1 MAFLNDIKTAIAAG
15 SVQTLITV
23 PVGAEVAI
31 STLFFNAV
39 GGTANITLNLE
50 RQASGTDVDLL
61 EDYPITD
68 DLPYHFP
75 KPIMLQEG
83 DVLTFSATGNNINGL
98 IGYYQEGVATTTAGV
113 LNPRG
118 EYNGSAEYDR
128 LDVVEDDGTSYI
140 QLNNGITGSAPP
152 SVNWMILSAKGDAGN
167 DAVADYDT
175 LTNKPPCARS
185 LALVLG
191 G

>member
-15 SVQTLITV
+15 SAQTLLTV
-23 PVGAEVAI
+23 PVGAEVAL

-39 GGTANITLNLE
+39 GGTANITLNLD

-61 EDYPITD
+61 EDFPITD
-68 DLPYHFP
+68 DAPYHFP

-83 DVLTFSATGNNINGL
+83 DVLTFSATGNNVNGMV
-98 IGYYQEGVATTTAGV
+98 GYYQEGVATTTAGV

-118 EYNGSAEYDR
+118 EYNGPAEYDR
-128 LDVVEDDGTSYI
+128 LDVIERDGSSYICLNDGT
-140 QLNNGITGSAPP
+140 TGDPPP
-152 SVNWMILSAKGDAGN
+152 SVNWMLLSAKGDAGN